1 MKVISSSPYAP
12 FNSKEW
18 NSLISKNAKFENTP
32 IKIQKKF
39 YKTFTLKSKQKMEY
53 LLFSKSILL
62 LVQMYYYDMK
72 VISSS
77 PYAPFNSKEW
87 NSLISKNVK
96 FEDTPIKIQKKFYR
110 TFTLK
115 KIEKDELSQEKNEL
129 HQQMQLVFG

>member
-32 IKIQKKF
+32 IKIQKK
-39 YKTFTLKSKQKMEY
+39 
-53 LLFSKSILL
+53 I
-62 LVQMYYYDMK
+62 
-72 VISSS
+72 
-77 PYAPFNSKEW
+77 
-87 NSLISKNVK
+87 
-96 FEDTPIKIQKKFYR
+96 YR

-115 KIEKDELSQEKNEL
+115 KIEKKDELLQDKNEL

>member
-39 YKTFTLKSKQKMEY
+39 YRSF
-53 LLFSKSILL
+53 I
-62 LVQMYYYDMK
+62 
-72 VISSS
+72 
-77 PYAPFNSKEW
+77 
-87 NSLISKNVK
+87 
-96 FEDTPIKIQKKFYR
+96 
-110 TFTLK
+110 LK
-115 KIEKDELSQEKNEL
+115 KIETDQLLQEKNDL